1 MKRECALTGVEF
13 EGGGVVWNMADG
25 GQPLFVSPAA
35 VARLRELVTRERERD
50 NDGAAAPARR
60 SRKATTSGASGE

>member
-35 VARLRELVTRERERD
+35 VARLRELVTRERD
-50 NDGAAAPARR
+50 NDVAAAPARR